1 MKVIIVSTRY
11 FGDCLLSAALSVAIK
26 SEIPDALVDILTFC
40 GNETILENISSIDHV
55 ITMPKNLSVLGIIK
69 KFIHKRNYYDW
80 ALITQTSDRALFPGF
95 WVSKK
100 QCTILRLRN
109 HLSDFKFGLL
119 SHPISSVQG
128 HWLDLQ
134 SLLLQPLLG
143 HSVFVD
149 PVAPSNPSLPMKV
162 SSFVNKGEYV
172 DCHPFS
178 RYKDRNWG
186 DEKWRTLFSFFI
198 EKKFNIVLTGGPAKD
213 ERQRIDRL
221 TAGFDTQRILNASG
235 LLTFGQCRNVI
246 DKTRLYIGVDTAT
259 SHIAAAT
266 GVDCICLFGPTD
278 VITWGP
284 SPKQRKPYSE
294 KLAVQQNGNV
304 IIVRN
309 PNFLNCHLC
318 TRHRCFIN
326 HNNPLEAICMQ
337 TLSSQTVC
345 QIVDS
350 LFKKSDPKFK

>member
-55 ITMPKNLSVLGIIK
+55 ITMPKNLSVLRIIK

-119 SHPISSVQG
+119 SHSISSVQG
-128 HWLDLQ
+128 HWLDQQ

-172 DCHPFS
+172 VCHPFS
-178 RYKDRNWG
+178 RYKDKNWG

-213 ERQRIDRL
+213 ER
-221 TAGFDTQRILNASG
+221 
-235 LLTFGQCRNVI
+235 
-246 DKTRLYIGVDTAT
+246 
-259 SHIAAAT
+259 
-266 GVDCICLFGPTD
+266 
-278 VITWGP
+278 
-284 SPKQRKPYSE
+284 
-294 KLAVQQNGNV
+294 
-304 IIVRN
+304 
-309 PNFLNCHLC
+309 
-318 TRHRCFIN
+318 
-326 HNNPLEAICMQ
+326 
-337 TLSSQTVC
+337 
-345 QIVDS
+345 
-350 LFKKSDPKFK
+350 